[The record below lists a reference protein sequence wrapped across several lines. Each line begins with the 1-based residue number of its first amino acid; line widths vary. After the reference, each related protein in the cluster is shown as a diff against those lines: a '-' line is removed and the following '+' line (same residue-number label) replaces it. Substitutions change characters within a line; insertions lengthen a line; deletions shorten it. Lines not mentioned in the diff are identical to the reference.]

1 MDEPTVTRTGKREE
15 ARQALARY
23 HSDPFYAR
31 LGNAVSWAVLTGQGL
46 LLLLTFRDT
55 LGWGVALLA
64 LALAWLAA
72 DLLGGVV
79 HLLMDH
85 HDTYTGRLGP
95 LTAAFH
101 QHHTRPRY
109 EEKPLPQVYFHESG
123 FKLWLPP
130 FLALGAGLALAG
142 GLGPFA
148 LRVWAWTGVLS
159 SVAEV
164 SHYLVHS
171 HHRRWAEVLASAGLL
186 LSRRRHARHHREDNV
201 GYAFL
206 NGWSDPL
213 LDLVARRWFPGYKRG
228 TDLHFRDEGDEHS
241 ATVRDSA

>member
-1 MDEPTVTRTGKREE
+1 VDARAMKLEERRRE

-23 HSDPFYAR
+23 QHDPFYVR
-31 LGNAVSWAVLTGQGL
+31 LGLAVSWAVVAGQGL
-46 LLLLTFRDT
+46 LVALTLRDT
-55 LGWGVALLA
+55 LGWGLAALA
-64 LALAWLAA
+64 LALSWLAA

-85 HDTYTGRLGP
+85 RDTYTGRLGP

-101 QHHTRPRY
+101 QHHQKLRY
-109 EEKPLPQVYFHESG
+109 EEKPLPLVYFHESG

-130 FLALGAGLALAG
+130 FLALGVLLELAG
-142 GLGPFA
+142 ALDPFA

-164 SHYLVHS
+164 SHYLVHGRR
-171 HHRRWAEVLASAGLL
+171 RRWAEALATAGLL

-213 LDLVARRWFPGYKRG
+213 LDRVARCGFPGYKAG
-228 TDLHFRDEGDEHS
+228 TDLHFQEETEIGTPGVPPPS
-241 ATVRDSA
+241 